1 MPSVYR
7 ARLGKGMDKITLGYV
22 SSMHSDMQILEYD
35 ILGSC
40 AHTLMLLKCKIIQKS
55 DAKKILSALNS
66 IKEKDLMR
74 GGESEDVHEIV
85 ESIVIR
91 KAGLKSGGRMHTAR
105 SRNDQ
110 VSLDMR
116 MKMRDDI
123 LGICGGI
130 LDCTN
135 LLLKLAEKH
144 RRTIMPLYTH
154 MQQAQTGTLS
164 HYFLAHIDAL
174 LRDFER
180 LESTYSRVNQN
191 PLGAG
196 PVGGTS
202 LPIDRKETLR
212 LLGFD
217 KLVEN
222 SIDRQA
228 RVILPPN
235 TYVTL
240 QY

>member
-164 HYFLAHIDAL
+164 HYAFLAHIDA
-174 LRDFER
+174 
-180 LESTYSRVNQN
+180 
-191 PLGAG
+191 
-196 PVGGTS
+196 
-202 LPIDRKETLR
+202 
-212 LLGFD
+212 
-217 KLVEN
+217 
-222 SIDRQA
+222 
-228 RVILPPN
+228 
-235 TYVTL
+235 
-240 QY
+240 